1 MGLPAADKP
10 VIGVVGGV
18 GAGKSTAAAELARL
32 GCALIDAD
40 RIGHELLAEQSVRR
54 ELRERW
60 GGRIFNEQGHVDR
73 KALGEIVFSDPDE
86 LAALNAVVHPRIR
99 RRMAEQIA
107 DFRARSDVP
116 AVVVDAAVLFEAG
129 WNDLCTHLVFVDCP
143 PDERLRR
150 VRAGRQ
156 WDEKT
161 WRQREKSQ
169 NFLDTKRQMC
179 EDTID
184 GSSDVSHLVEQL
196 RELFHRIVIASD
208 RF

>member
-1 MGLPAADKP
+1 MGLPSADKP

-40 RIGHELLAEQSVRR
+40 QIGHELLADESVRR
-54 ELRERW
+54 QLRKRW
-60 GGRIFNEQGHVDR
+60 GGRIFDDGGCVDR
-73 KALGEIVFSDPDE
+73 KALGRIVFSDPDE

-107 DFRARSDVP
+107 DARARRDVP

-143 PDERLRR
+143 PDQRLRR

-156 WDEKT
+156 WDEET
-161 WRQREKSQ
+161 WRQRERSQ
-169 NFLDTKRQMC
+169 DFLDTKRQMC

-196 RELFHRIVIASD
+196 RKLFHRIVIASD
-208 RF
+208 RS